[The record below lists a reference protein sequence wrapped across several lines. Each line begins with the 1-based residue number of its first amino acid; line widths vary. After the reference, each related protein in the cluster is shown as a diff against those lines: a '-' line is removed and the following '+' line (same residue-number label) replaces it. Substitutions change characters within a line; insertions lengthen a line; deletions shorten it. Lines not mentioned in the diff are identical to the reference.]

1 MKYVLDTIGQPA
13 VYNLLGKIE
22 QLLPVLFDQLVD
34 SPPCIEIHILHPPVV
49 EVGPEVTRDKDENE
63 DEEDE
68 EGDGGGQGP
77 SSPIE
82 CTCMNMSRRLSY
94 SSKIR

>member
-1 MKYVLDTIGQPA
+1 MDTIGQPA

-49 EVGPEVTRDKDENE
+49 EVGPKFTGYEDENE

-68 EGDGGGQGP
+68 EGNGSEDDVQSPAGGSTRAG
-77 SSPIE
+77 
-82 CTCMNMSRRLSY
+82 TSY
-94 SSKIR
+94 KK